1 MSEWKSKA
9 NADDA
14 QRRRTLGFLTSE
26 PPLLRSPDPHPQ
38 LHEQYGW
45 CDALLQDSVTL
56 VCSFFFLFFFFDSFL
71 LRNERHFRKIHSCW
85 SSTVEREI
93 PCSWKNNIKKRLCLS
108 PPLLEPDWTDGSQWA
123 KQTLWKGAH
132 RNKTVNGSSLEDVQ
146 QNSSIPIFST
156 LLKKENCTMKRKR
169 KILKKVCEMSK
180 YLTLIPLL
188 REMCFPYYHSCL
200 EKKNDYDS
208 GKLKF
213 LCIFLLVTE
222 QMWFGFWTWNHL
234 FFFSKGEQSLSFWFH
249 LSSSIYFLS
258 FFSLYGRFYVPIPCG
273 ESRLCTSIM
282 FSKFVFYLFL
292 SIWPETRRQP
302 LRYDGLRRFTL
313 LPCSSGFSL
322 SPFQAYSSQY
332 LPVLSKCY
340 CKVFQWD
347 DSKYVYI
354 NRGNTLGYILLTP
367 CVAWCLSCL
376 LVYDV
381 CRWLEKP
388 ALDLTWKTS
397 INQLKNKSFL
407 LIITA
412 ELAR

>member
-1 MSEWKSKA
+1 MYFSFGNWA
-9 NADDA
+9 NVIWVLNMKPLILLF
-14 QRRRTLGFLTSE
+14 QGRTV
-26 PPLLRSPDPHPQ
+26 PLL
-38 LHEQYGW
+38 
-45 CDALLQDSVTL
+45 
-56 VCSFFFLFFFFDSFL
+56 
-71 LRNERHFRKIHSCW
+71 
-85 SSTVEREI
+85 
-93 PCSWKNNIKKRLCLS
+93 
-108 PPLLEPDWTDGSQWA
+108 
-123 KQTLWKGAH
+123 
-132 RNKTVNGSSLEDVQ
+132 
-146 QNSSIPIFST
+146 
-156 LLKKENCTMKRKR
+156 
-169 KILKKVCEMSK
+169 
-180 YLTLIPLL
+180 LIPSVIL
-188 REMCFPYYHSCL
+188 
-200 EKKNDYDS
+200 
-208 GKLKF
+208 
-213 LCIFLLVTE
+213 
-222 QMWFGFWTWNHL
+222 HL
-234 FFFSKGEQSLSFWFH
+234 FFVL
-249 LSSSIYFLS
+249 
-258 FFSLYGRFYVPIPCG
+258 FSLYGRFYVPIPCG